1 MFMTKKLLSILFL
14 LATQLV
20 LGQQLTATATLIKDL
35 SCVDTAIITVI
46 ASGGTPDYVYSID
59 DGATFVASNTFSISS
74 AGIYVILVRDKNYN
88 ITTSNAVSVLPVVPP
103 TITTIHTPVSCSGAN
118 NGTLVVNTFGNA
130 VPYIYTLFGPVI
142 IGPQM
147 NNVFTYLPV
156 GTYFVQ
162 VTDAKQCI
170 SRSTV
175 TITQPAPL
183 TATYTI
189 TQEDAYT
196 ITTITASGGVPPYQ
210 YSQNGGAFT
219 PLNRFANLPSGMYV
233 FNVEDSNGCIVAYP
247 VTIPPTAPIINN
259 PTQTFPQG
267 ATLADIMVNGQNI
280 KWYATSSGNRAMTSE
295 LPLSTV
301 LVDGTTY
308 YATQTVNGIE
318 SQRTAITV
326 KVGTLSNTE
335 SSFQQL
341 KIFPIP
347 AQEHLQITNATII
360 ESVEIYTYLGT
371 AVGHYEVASQNISL
385 DISNLASGVYFA
397 KLKTNETEKTVK
409 FIKE

>member
-103 TITTIHTPVSCSGAN
+103 TITTIHTPVSCSEAN
-118 NGTLVVNTFGNA
+118 NGTLVVNTLGNA
-130 VPYIYTLFGPVI
+130 VPYIYTLFGSVI

-147 NNVFTYLPV
+147 NNVFTNLPA

-162 VTDAKQCI
+162 VTDAKQCTNMT
-170 SRSTV
+170 TV
-175 TITQPAPL
+175 TITEPALL
-183 TATYTI
+183 TASYTVAPEG
-189 TQEDAYT
+189 TL
-196 ITTITASGGVPPYQ
+196 TITAIGGTPNYQ
-210 YSQNGGAFT
+210 YSLDDGAYTSQNI
-219 PLNRFANLPSGMYV
+219 FANLPSGMYV
-233 FNVEDSNGCIVAYP
+233 FNVKDSNGCIVAYP
-247 VTIPPTAPIINN
+247 VTIPPAAPIINN

-267 ATLADIMVNGQNI
+267 ATLADIIVNGQNI

-409 FIKE
+409 FVKK